1 MAIRKR
7 RSVPDASESLKHMPA
22 SAPLLV
28 PKAGGL
34 TKFMTRV
41 VMSFAMIGGFVA
53 ILYGGHMYAWG
64 LVVVLQTLLFRELV
78 NVRYRAAAEKSI
90 PWFRSVQWMWFVVAL
105 FYNYGDSFGAFIE
118 SSKIR
123 VVPPAI
129 VHYLRYHTWVSFT
142 MYALLFV
149 MSVLSLKKGQ
159 YTWTIVT
166 LGLIVFQMKYVL
178 TNIFNGLFWFLFPV
192 SVVICNDCFAFFCGK
207 LFGRKFIK
215 TPFLRLSP
223 NKTWEGFIGAL
234 LCTIV
239 FAFFFSA
246 FISQLHSFWFA
257 IFASIISPFGGFY
270 ASAIKRTYHL
280 KDFDSVIPGHG
291 GVMDRMDCQLI
302 TNCFTTVYFNTF
314 IRCII
319 IVRTL
324 SICVQNAVVSSGKEP
339 GANAKNSQDA
349 IATFKTREAQKNAQ
363 KRLHL
368 LELAG
373 HYLQVAPVGEKD
385 TIKSKETEVAAVGTQ
400 DNVHAKYRTPLL
412 LSHPIPP
419 PPLPPTPVMGQ
430 SPVHAPVPLA
440 PHLGLDYAPSPLLE
454 YKYPRATESIVYN
467 IANALIAL
475 PRFYTQVLHLMNK
488 MNLPPPFEKDA
499 IPGRF
504 TAKEDASRQNSGD
517 TRENSAF
524 AAPVHPPLSAHRLSN
539 AGSSTTHSMSGCKK
553 SDQPRRV
560 HPHEVISKQLPQ
572 RNVFL
577 SIKKS
582 TKPTPVFH
590 FEVNKGGSQ
599 NTSRLLRPGVIS
611 ENEVNRR
618 RLPQKAYPDEVVATS
633 AVDVFHGLQF
643 EGKTLIV
650 AMKGYQRG
658 EPSDTL
664 FVKNLADR
672 VTLAD
677 LVAMFEA
684 ILPPESVVEYDV
696 DPRISKT

>member
-1 MAIRKR
+1 MTIRKR
-7 RSVPDASESLKHMPA
+7 RSVPDASESIEPMPA

-41 VMSFAMIGGFVA
+41 VMGFAMIGGFVA

-149 MSVLSLKKGQ
+149 MSVLSLKKGYYKYQMGQ

-178 TNIFNGLFWFLFPV
+178 TNIFNGLFWFVFPV
-192 SVVICNDCFAFFCGK
+192 SVVVCNDCFAFFCGK

-246 FISQLHSFWFA
+246 FISQFSWLTCPVESFEFKLIPDPLTCTPHDVFLSHSYDVPVFIARVINRSQIQLLPIQLHSFWFA

-314 IRCII
+314 IR
-319 IVRTL
+319 
-324 SICVQNAVVSSGKEP
+324 
-339 GANAKNSQDA
+339 SQ
-349 IATFKTREAQKNAQ
+349 
-363 KRLHL
+363 
-368 LELAG
+368 
-373 HYLQVAPVGEKD
+373 
-385 TIKSKETEVAAVGTQ
+385 
-400 DNVHAKYRTPLL
+400 
-412 LSHPIPP
+412 IP
-419 PPLPPTPVMGQ
+419 
-430 SPVHAPVPLA
+430 S
-440 PHLGLDYAPSPLLE
+440 
-454 YKYPRATESIVYN
+454 
-467 IANALIAL
+467 
-475 PRFYTQVLHLMNK
+475 
-488 MNLPPPFEKDA
+488 
-499 IPGRF
+499 
-504 TAKEDASRQNSGD
+504 
-517 TRENSAF
+517 
-524 AAPVHPPLSAHRLSN
+524 
-539 AGSSTTHSMSGCKK
+539 
-553 SDQPRRV
+553 
-560 HPHEVISKQLPQ
+560 
-572 RNVFL
+572 
-577 SIKKS
+577 
-582 TKPTPVFH
+582 
-590 FEVNKGGSQ
+590 
-599 NTSRLLRPGVIS
+599 
-611 ENEVNRR
+611 
-618 RLPQKAYPDEVVATS
+618 
-633 AVDVFHGLQF
+633 
-643 EGKTLIV
+643 V
-650 AMKGYQRG
+650 AMI
-658 EPSDTL
+658 L
-664 FVKNLADR
+664 N
-672 VTLAD
+672 
-677 LVAMFEA
+677 LVAKLTVEQKQDVLQA
-684 ILPPESVVEYDV
+684 IQEMLQS
-696 DPRISKT
+696 